1 MRRGGAVEEV
11 RRRRGGEGGGGGGGR
26 GVAAPRGGEGHGVWR
41 GRRGAEGHGRGTQRR
56 GEDGRAGGRAEVRRR
71 VARPGAWAGGAPRG
85 EGGREDARRRGEGRR
100 GEGRRRVR
108 RLRLQPL
115 PRRRLLHA
123 ERRGRAAGDRW
134 RRADLE
140 GGEGGGPRGARL
152 GSENWGDPDD
162 ECDEERW
169 EMGCGDRICP
179 LARVNRI
186 EWNRRHCGWISAR
199 YWSGFAGSLVYE

>member
-1 MRRGGAVEEV
+1 M
-11 RRRRGGEGGGGGGGR
+11 
-26 GVAAPRGGEGHGVWR
+26 
-41 GRRGAEGHGRGTQRR
+41 
-56 GEDGRAGGRAEVRRR
+56 
-71 VARPGAWAGGAPRG
+71 
-85 EGGREDARRRGEGRR
+85 
-100 GEGRRRVR
+100 R
-108 RLRLQPL
+108 RLRLRPL